1 MTEFLSLIEAND
13 DLLYKVC
20 FAIVIAYTAFG
31 WLTLTGIKLNYGRLS
46 NSLMNFYLNPKFA
59 WFFFEIPNLLWAA
72 YFILYKGQPVSFGF
86 LLFIIHYINRDL
98 IYPLSLKTTTKV
110 PF

>member
-1 MTEFLSLIEAND
+1 MTGFLSLIEANE

-59 WFFFEIPNLLWAA
+59 WFFF
-72 YFILYKGQPVSFGF
+72 
-86 LLFIIHYINRDL
+86 
-98 IYPLSLKTTTKV
+98 
-110 PF
+110 